1 MDVLSAPKTC
11 QWNSPSGV
19 LQLIQLMPKVQR
31 FKSGIPK
38 IGTKIIIVSVA
49 ASFFWW
55 LDSHCQCCW
64 SAKGCIF
71 NAGKKRGFLLV
82 WVWGGVRVGL
92 AITFMSG
99 CRRYGLRRWWSFTG
113 NYCYDDELAN
123 TMLLLCPW
131 PFVRTCCYADK
142 VAYIYIIY
150 THSLQVRHCGGAGL
164 QGVVT
169 MTYSISC
176 DVDLE
181 RVSFFEFWPTS
192 QGQLDWSMISSGTV
206 CAACAVVP
214 QCRPQLVEQDAR
226 SACRVKAWSHI
237 HCSVL
242 NGVMIWNIDSR
253 PAWSWFV
260 NSAVRTPHARSLKQK
275 NEIPL

>member
-38 IGTKIIIVSVA
+38 NGRKTIIVSVA

-71 NAGKKRGFLLV
+71 SAGKKRGFLLV

-92 AITFMSG
+92 AITSMSG

-142 VAYIYIIY
+142 VAYIY
-150 THSLQVRHCGGAGL
+150 THTRYKWDIVGVQGCRGL
-164 QGVVT
+164 WQWHILFLA
-169 MTYSISC
+169 MLIWNP
-176 DVDLE
+176 
-181 RVSFFEFWPTS
+181 VSFFEFWPTS

-242 NGVMIWNIDSR
+242 NGVMI
-253 PAWSWFV
+253 
-260 NSAVRTPHARSLKQK
+260 
-275 NEIPL
+275 